1 MHGQAQLPEKFAEN
15 GPLSVEADGPPA
27 YGDLIL
33 GTWQNE
39 IKEHG

>member
-1 MHGQAQLPEKFAEN
+1 MGKPNYQEN
-15 GPLSVEADGPPA
+15 SPKMGPLSVEADGPPA
-27 YGDLIL
+27 YCDLIL